1 MTVTALERSFA
12 LVASEAER
20 QREWVGKLLA
30 HLRTNA
36 NQLALQ
42 AKISPST
49 LSKFL
54 AGSRADHLLNS
65 HTIAKLGRAAGY
77 AFPDAP
83 ELGAPR
89 SLAESDALPYRP
101 DDSVQD
107 DAFVASLSVLCRGHN
122 GRDPWIM
129 SSSALAEIGIL
140 PGDIMVVDLNETARE
155 GDIVCVQS
163 YSGGSVATV
172 FRVYR
177 HPFLIGAGPGARLP
191 LLSDGRSAQIR
202 GVVIGTYRRRGV
214 PESVA

>member
-65 HTIAKLGRAAGY
+65 HTIAKLGRAAGF
-77 AFPDAP
+77 AFPEAP
-83 ELGAPR
+83 EPGTPR
-89 SLAESDALPYRP
+89 SLAESDAFPYRP
-101 DDSVQD
+101 DDSLQD
-107 DAFVASLSVLCRGHN
+107 DAFVAAKALCRGHN

-129 SSSALAEIGIL
+129 SSQALAEIGVL

-155 GDIVCVQS
+155 GDVVCVQS
-163 YSGGSVATV
+163 YSGGAVATV

-191 LLSDGRSAQIR
+191 LLSDARSAQVR
-202 GVVIGTYRRRGV
+202 GVVIGTFRRRGV
-214 PESVA
+214 PDSVA